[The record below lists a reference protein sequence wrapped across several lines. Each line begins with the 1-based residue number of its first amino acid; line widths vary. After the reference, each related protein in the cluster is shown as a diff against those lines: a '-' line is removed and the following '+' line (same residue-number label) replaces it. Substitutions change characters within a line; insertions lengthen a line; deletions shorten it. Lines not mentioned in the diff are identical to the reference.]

1 MRFRFCDRRLEE
13 RYTSGAQGWHQ
24 PGVVKRFF
32 RVMQQLAAAAT
43 TDDLR
48 ALQSLRFHALMGD
61 RAGQY
66 AMDLSGN
73 MRLIVALEEDD
84 SGEYLEIL
92 EIADYH

>member
-13 RYTSGAQGWHQ
+13 RYTSGAQGWQQ

-32 RVMQQLAAAAT
+32 RVMQQIAAAV
-43 TDDLR
+43 DVDELR
-48 ALQSLRFHALMGD
+48 AVRPSRFHELKGD

-73 MRLIVALEEDD
+73 VRLIVALKEDAD
-84 SGEYLEIL
+84 GEYLEIL
-92 EIADYH
+92 EVVDYH